1 MKYIRL
7 LALALCLP
15 LLLAAC
21 AASQSF
27 PTRPVTMVIPFG
39 AGNAS
44 DLFARRFAS
53 IASEHLGQT
62 IRCIN
67 ISGNQTGEAIAY
79 VYEQPADGYTVMEV
93 TPSLLLSEMRTLH
106 GIEQRRAETSAPV
119 LVQDIIFRE
128 EFEPL
133 LRVEADIQLFG
144 IAPGSRFA
152 SLEELLAYAKEHP
165 GELTIGGTSPGGL
178 DEYIARGFALAAGI
192 EWTYVAYQSSDE
204 ALEALLAG
212 TLDVYQDKI
221 LRFLPL
227 AQEGTVRPLVVL
239 NEEQIDVE
247 GLADCPASAD
257 AGIDFTQGSW
267 RGFVVKKGT
276 PQEIK
281 DTLIAALKNAY
292 QDPAYAELAEKNHT
306 NIRTGY
312 LEADEWRAQWDEEY
326 MALSELF
333 MNAG

>member
-1 MKYIRL
+1 MKYIRI
-7 LALALCLP
+7 LALTLCLSF
-15 LLLAAC
+15 LFSACTAA
-21 AASQSF
+21 QSF

-44 DLFARRFAS
+44 DLFARRFTA
-53 IASEHLGQT
+53 IASDHLGQT

-106 GIEQRRAETSAPV
+106 EIEQRRAETSAPM
-119 LVQDIIFRE
+119 LIQEIIFRD

-144 IAPGSRFA
+144 IAPGSRFD

-178 DEYIARGFALAAGI
+178 DEYIARGFAKAAGI
-192 EWTYVAYQSSDE
+192 QWTYVAYQSSDE
-204 ALEALLAG
+204 ALAALLDG
-212 TLDVYQDKI
+212 TLDVYQDKM

-227 AQEGTVRPLVVL
+227 VQEGTVHPLVIL
-239 NEEQIDVE
+239 NEERVDVD
-247 GLADCPASAD
+247 GLAACPTTEEM
-257 AGIDFTQGSW
+257 GISFTQGSW

-276 PQEIK
+276 PQEVK
-281 DTLIAALKNAY
+281 ATLIDSLKNAY
-292 QDPAYAELAEKNHT
+292 LDPAYGELAEKNHT

-312 LEADEWRAQWDEEY
+312 LEAEEWQAQWDEEY
-326 MALSELF
+326 TALSEIF
-333 MNAG
+333 FEQ